1 MQSLTNTTTYV
12 PHMETSRKDRK
23 NTLPLSINE
32 RRYEALYRLSYD
44 FLFISTIIFWY
55 VSISILSN

>member
-1 MQSLTNTTTYV
+1 MQSLMNTTIYV
-12 PHMETSRKDRK
+12 PHTETSRKDRK

-44 FLFISTIIFWY
+44 LLFISTIIFWY